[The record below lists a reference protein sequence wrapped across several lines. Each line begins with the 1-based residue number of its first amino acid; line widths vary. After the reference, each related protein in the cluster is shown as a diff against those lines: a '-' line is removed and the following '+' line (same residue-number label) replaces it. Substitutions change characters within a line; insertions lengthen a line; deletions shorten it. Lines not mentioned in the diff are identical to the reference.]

1 MILVGGTCKVPIL
14 QTLLQ
19 EHFPSSEILSSIPP
33 DHVVAMGA
41 AIQGGYYAD
50 YNNELTTVP
59 ESIPCV
65 SKNVFIRVSK
75 ELDNMIRKGHLTN
88 KIDKFLLKCL
98 LLAILSEL
106 TLCFALP
113 DVSMLVNASSRF
125 VMTLVA

>member
-1 MILVGGTCKVPIL
+1 
-14 QTLLQ
+14 
-19 EHFPSSEILSSIPP
+19 
-33 DHVVAMGA
+33 MGA

-88 KIDKFLLKCL
+88 KFDKFLLKCL

-113 DVSMLVNASSRF
+113 DVSIPVNASSRF

>member
-75 ELDNMIRKGHLTN
+75 ELDNMIRKGHLTKN
-88 KIDKFLLKCL
+88 SYLNACFWPFCQSSLICFT
-98 LLAILSEL
+98 LS
-106 TLCFALP
+106 
-113 DVSMLVNASSRF
+113 DVSMPVNASNRF
-125 VMTLVA
+125 VFTLVA